1 MKKLVVGLIL
11 FGMVSTVFAGPNGHN
26 HGHRGNN
33 NWVAP
38 ALIGGLVGFAIA
50 NNRQSHVVVS
60 PQYYGYYPTPPVV
73 GYYYHQP
80 QVIQTYRYE
89 TIFDAYC
96 NCYRTIAVPN

>member
-38 ALIGGLVGFAIA
+38 ALIGGNFCIVSFT
-50 NNRQSHVVVS
+50 VV
-60 PQYYGYYPTPPVV
+60 Y
-73 GYYYHQP
+73 
-80 QVIQTYRYE
+80 
-89 TIFDAYC
+89 F
-96 NCYRTIAVPN
+96 

>member
-11 FGMVSTVFAGPNGHN
+11 FGLMGVAVADPY
-26 HGHRGNN
+26 GHRGRGYHGNN

-38 ALIGGLVGFAIA
+38 ALVGGLVGYAIA
-50 NNRQSHVVVS
+50 RQQQPVIVS

-73 GYYYHQP
+73 GYYHYQP
-80 QVIQTYRYE
+80 QVIQTYRHE

>member
-1 MKKLVVGLIL
+1 VKKLVVGLIL
-11 FGMVSTVFAGPNGHN
+11 FGLMGVAVADPYGH
-26 HGHRGNN
+26 GRGRGYYGNN

-38 ALIGGLVGFAIA
+38 ALVGGLVGYAIA
-50 NNRQSHVVVS
+50 RQQQPVVVS

-73 GYYYHQP
+73 GYYQP

>member
-38 ALIGGLVGFAIA
+38 ALIGGIVGFAIA
-50 NNRQSHVVVS
+50 RQQQPVIVS
-60 PQYYGYYPTPPVV
+60 PQYYGYYPPQYY
-73 GYYYHQP
+73 GYYPP

>member
-11 FGMVSTVFAGPNGHN
+11 FGLMGVAVANPYG
-26 HGHRGNN
+26 HGHGHQRNN

-38 ALIGGLVGFAIA
+38 ALIGGIVGFAIA
-50 NNRQSHVVVS
+50 RQQQPVIVS

-73 GYYYHQP
+73 GYYQP